1 MIYKYKRFLNSLLT
15 FHLSSNNP
23 HLSSPASLLFSIL
36 PIIHRSFPPTIHI
49 YPVPRLLAHVS
60 CLSST
65 VLRLLSRFSRLL
77 PHASCLMSPVSHLL
91 SHVSCL
97 TASVLHLKPTVF
109 SKSIHLKYK
118 LYLLCFLF
126 GVRKNSSFRTGF
138 MNKIMSSSVS
148 VSTLYSSFDQNFT
161 FLSILIVSNFN
172 MESVR

>member
-1 MIYKYKRFLNSLLT
+1 MYL
-15 FHLSSNNP
+15 P
-23 HLSSPASLLFSIL
+23 H
-36 PIIHRSFPPTIHI
+36 
-49 YPVPRLLAHVS
+49 VPVS
-60 CLSST
+60 CLFFHISCCLSLASCLLSLISCLLST
-65 VLRLLSRFSRLL
+65 VSCLLFLVFYLLSHISCLTSPVLCLLSRISGLTF
-77 PHASCLMSPVSHLL
+77 PVSCLMSPVSHLL

-148 VSTLYSSFDQNFT
+148 FSTLYSSFDQNFT
-161 FLSILIVSNFN
+161 FLSILIVSNFK
-172 MESVR
+172 MESFR